1 MRTRRTIAGLLGLMS
16 GKLLRSQREILAA
29 ATSGRP
35 VRIQT
40 VNLHHLFLAKGDQRF
55 VDAIESADFVTA
67 DGWPVAWAMSRR
79 SQRVARVTGAD
90 LIRDLLSL
98 GSDGNVPMPTVAL
111 FGASE
116 PVGTRF
122 ATLLADCSITVAVR
136 DHGVASEWNVADLAA
151 AANLA
156 GCNLALIAV
165 TPPRGDLVAR
175 DLIDAGFRGTV
186 IAVGGAIDMAVGDK
200 RRAGRVLQRSGL
212 EWAFRLIQ
220 EPRRLWVRYFVQCLP
235 VLIRDLI
242 PYRMSGA
249 ALVVNPALAAPT
261 GALGNVGDR

>member
-1 MRTRRTIAGLLGLMS
+1 MS
-16 GKLLRSQREILAA
+16 GKLLRSQDEILAA

-40 VNLHHLFLAKGDQRF
+40 VNLHHLFLARTDRRF
-55 VDAIESADFVTA
+55 MDAIESADFVTA

-90 LIRDLLSL
+90 LIRDLLGL
-98 GSDGNVPMPTVAL
+98 GSDGNVLIPTVAL

-122 ATLLADCSITVAVR
+122 ATLLADHSITVAVR
-136 DHGVASEWNVADLAA
+136 DHGVASEWNAGGLAA
-151 AANLA
+151 TANLA
-156 GCNLALIAV
+156 GCTLALVAV

-175 DLIDAGFRGTV
+175 DLVDAGFRGTV
-186 IAVGGAIDMAVGDK
+186 IAVGGAIDMAVGEK
-200 RRAGRVLQRSGL
+200 RRAGRMLQRTGF

-235 VLIRDLI
+235 VLVRDLI
-242 PYRMSGA
+242 PYRLLASNLAITSA
-249 ALVVNPALAAPT
+249 AVTSAGV
-261 GALGNVGDR
+261 LGNAGKR